1 MNDVVTKKTGFTR
14 LSNGACI
21 PVDATMNTDS
31 TFNTELMAV
40 IGDTMFLVMPKA
52 YEMVE
57 GDGCQYLGRMIVDES
72 CIKEVVI
79 CKIIYAT
86 GCGVVLSGMT
96 MEGVKE
102 SAIQEL
108 FYTSYEEAVNAIKS
122 INSYYDENPNGDW
135 IAECKNYSDFK
146 YHYELQFPVKPQ
158 DVLLEDNYHYV
169 ANRIIVFISQDDVE
183 VMYQGHDDESYENG
197 KEVHSEHE
205 YSGVKNSY
213 QIVKL
218 VEQKEVIIDV

>member
-1 MNDVVTKKTGFTR
+1 MNDMVTKKTGFTR

-31 TFNTELMAV
+31 TFNAKLMAV
-40 IGDTMFLVMPKA
+40 IGDKMFLVSPKA
-52 YEMVE
+52 YEIVK
-57 GDGCQYLGRMIVDES
+57 GDGYEYLGRMIVDES

-79 CKIIYAT
+79 CNINYAT

-108 FYTSYEEAVNAIKS
+108 FYTSYEEAVNGINS

-135 IAECKNYSDFK
+135 IEECKNYSDFK
-146 YHYELQFPVKPQ
+146 YHYELQFPVNPQ
-158 DVLLEDNYHYV
+158 DVLLEDKYHYV